1 MRSAIVS
8 LNQFQKRLFFYGFGG
23 LNSILR
29 NKLFLFWS
37 ESLRLSTRL
46 KSKLSRMWM
55 VLWCLD
61 IYSVWIKSF
70 LVSAM
75 AFWHH
80 FQKEIYFCGQII
92 TGSWYQNLVQ
102 FVLLRK
108 ISWYVDTEM
117 RNRLFLI
124 LKAIMVYEDQNQ
136 KPNYLGCEGYRFVA
150 ISELNISLD
159 LTSVTVPP
167 Y

>member
-1 MRSAIVS
+1 MRSVIVS
-8 LNQFQKRLFFYGFGG
+8 LNQFQKRLSFYGFGG

-70 LVSAM
+70 LVSPM

-80 FQKEIYFCGQII
+80 FQKEVYFCGADYHWVLISES
-92 TGSWYQNLVQ
+92 GSICFAAKDFMVCWY
-102 FVLLRK
+102 
-108 ISWYVDTEM
+108 
-117 RNRLFLI
+117 RNEKQVIF
-124 LKAIMVYEDQNQ
+124 DF
-136 KPNYLGCEGYRFVA
+136 EGYHGILRPK
-150 ISELNISLD
+150 S
-159 LTSVTVPP
+159 
-167 Y
+167 